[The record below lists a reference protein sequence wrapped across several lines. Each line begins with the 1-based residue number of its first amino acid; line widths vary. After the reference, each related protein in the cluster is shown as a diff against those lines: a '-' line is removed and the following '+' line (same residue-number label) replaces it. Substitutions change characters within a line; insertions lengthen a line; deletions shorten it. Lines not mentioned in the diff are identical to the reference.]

1 MLILMFMA
9 VTMTRR
15 ILAMAVSMSAMAVS
29 TSTMAVSMI
38 VKQEKT
44 DQVDA
49 KTCKM
54 HEQK

>member
-54 HEQK
+54 DEQK